1 MLRARARHG
10 PDFDDPRRPLLP
22 ALFTYG
28 TRRGNELLVTITAEQ
43 VKLLRDRTGVGMME
57 CKGALVEAQG
67 DIEAAITVLRK
78 RGLVKAADKG
88 SRATSEGLVGHYIH
102 MGGKIGVLVELNCET
117 DFVARTDAFKDLA
130 KEIAMHIAAA
140 NPTYVKRE
148 DVPADR
154 LEHERSI
161 YRAQM
166 EGSGKPPA
174 VMEKI
179 VEGKL
184 VGFFEQTVLVDQASI
199 RDPKVTIGQMVSSA
213 VAKLGE
219 NITVRRFI
227 RWKVGEEV

>member
-1 MLRARARHG
+1 
-10 PDFDDPRRPLLP
+10 
-22 ALFTYG
+22 
-28 TRRGNELLVTITAEQ
+28 
-43 VKLLRDRTGVGMME
+43 
-57 CKGALVEAQG
+57 
-67 DIEAAITVLRK
+67 
-78 RGLVKAADKG
+78 
-88 SRATSEGLVGHYIH
+88 
-102 MGGKIGVLVELNCET
+102 
-117 DFVARTDAFKDLA
+117 
-130 KEIAMHIAAA
+130 MHIAAA